1 MRKWITSFTL
11 IEMLVV
17 IAIIAIL
24 AGLLLPALTRA
35 REESRRKSCDSN
47 LSQIVKAC
55 VTYQEPNGDFFP
67 AFEQAAF
74 TDQPWFTAAG
84 GIYASTYGPYN
95 AANGTPAAIPYAD
108 YAGGPGAN
116 QTLYG
121 YGSQAGVS
129 FPQQGGDGTFQPMP
143 SLACL
148 YPGYIDNVKVFACPS
163 TPDHPQIAVRYYNG
177 AKHTCF
183 GFTPDPGETGTI
195 TTGTIPGPSGYEYLV
210 DPAVFTGWEVST
222 NVKCS
227 YFYDELQNFREIGP
241 GQALCADADGFTWVA
256 ITGKHPPYYS
266 PGATV
271 GAPAQVTD
279 APGGKVPSGWMRPTM
294 SNHADGQNVM
304 YFDGHVKWSPT
315 NYGSRD
321 PADNIYVINAGW
333 GADTD
338 AYLWDGT
345 LGDSCNNPG
354 Y

>member
-1 MRKWITSFTL
+1 MRKWISSFTL

-35 REESRRKSCDSN
+35 REEARRKSCDSN

-74 TDQPWFTAAG
+74 TDQPWFTSCG
-84 GIYASTYGPYN
+84 GVYASTYGPYN
-95 AANGTPAAIPYAD
+95 AANGVPTAIPSVD
-108 YAGGPGAN
+108 AGGNSATPTETNPVTGITY
-116 QTLYG
+116 TLQ
-121 YGSQAGVS
+121 GS
-129 FPQQGGDGTFQPMP
+129 DGTFQPMP

-148 YPGYIDNVKVFACPS
+148 YPGYVDNVKVFACPS
-163 TPDHPQIAVRYYNG
+163 TPDRPQIAVRYYNG
-177 AKHTCF
+177 ARHTCF

-195 TTGTIPGPSGYEYLV
+195 STGTIPGPSGYEYVV
-210 DPAVFTGWEVST
+210 DPAVFAGWEVST
-222 NVKCS
+222 NIKSS

-241 GQALCADADGFTWVA
+241 GQALCADADGFTWIAV
-256 ITGKHPPYYS
+256 TGKHPPYYN
-266 PGATV
+266 
-271 GAPAQVTD
+271 
-279 APGGKVPSGWMRPTM
+279 PGGMTGGTPNSPSGWQRPTI
-294 SNHADGQNVM
+294 SNHTDGQNVM
-304 YFDGHVKWSPT
+304 YFDGHVRWNPT

-321 PADNIYVINAGW
+321 PADNIYIINAGW